1 MISQHASELNKTNE
15 PMYNDEMNNVI
26 KNCPEQYE
34 EVCTVEEN
42 GSILMLILGDILVW
56 FMTGVMA
63 RARARSRTRTQSG
76 TQADADIVLNS
87 GTN

>member
-1 MISQHASELNKTNE
+1 
-15 PMYNDEMNNVI
+15 MNNVI
-26 KNCPEQYE
+26 KNCPEQDE

-63 RARARSRTRTQSG
+63 RARARARSRTQSD
-76 TQADADIVLNS
+76 TQADADIVLNI
-87 GTN
+87 GTD